1 MKTKQ
6 FLRAFGSL
14 FFILCAVTLNAGEHP
29 TLKERIILAAEKNGI
44 TVSDFSEGKISENP
58 QFEIYTQKLV
68 FYIEQPI
75 DHTDPKTG
83 TFKQK
88 VVVMHCGYRNP
99 SLLITEGYNSR
110 GESPAYSNEL
120 SALFNTNIVE
130 VEHRYFGNS
139 IPFMQRDTAITF
151 DTLNWD
157 YMTAKN
163 EAADLHNVVRL
174 FKEVYKGKWI
184 ATGISK
190 GGQTAMFYTAY
201 YPEDMDITVPYV
213 GPVCFA
219 KEDGRHE
226 PFIAGFAGTAPER
239 ESIRNFQIELLERR
253 SVLEPMM
260 ENLVRER
267 NYKFNRPV
275 NEIYDYCVL
284 EFPFAFWQWGTDPE
298 TIPDPD
304 RSTDSEIFDYFM
316 KISDP
321 SYFVAQTPTTPF
333 FVQAA
338 KELGYYGYDTRP
350 FKKLLTI
357 KSARNY
363 MDSLLLPK
371 QEFKFDKYLYKD
383 INSFLDT
390 TSSKMVF
397 VYGEYDPWSAVM
409 PKAPVKNEK
418 LKKREKGR
426 NTMFLFIDPHGSHRA
441 RINTLPEEKRE
452 KAVSIIKNWI
462 DE

>member
-219 KEDGRHE
+219 KEDGRL
-226 PFIAGFAGTAPER
+226 
-239 ESIRNFQIELLERR
+239 QL
-253 SVLEPMM
+253 
-260 ENLVRER
+260 
-267 NYKFNRPV
+267 Y
-275 NEIYDYCVL
+275 
-284 EFPFAFWQWGTDPE
+284 
-298 TIPDPD
+298 
-304 RSTDSEIFDYFM
+304 
-316 KISDP
+316 
-321 SYFVAQTPTTPF
+321 
-333 FVQAA
+333 
-338 KELGYYGYDTRP
+338 
-350 FKKLLTI
+350 LTV
-357 KSARNY
+357 
-363 MDSLLLPK
+363 
-371 QEFKFDKYLYKD
+371 
-383 INSFLDT
+383 T
-390 TSSKMVF
+390 
-397 VYGEYDPWSAVM
+397 
-409 PKAPVKNEK
+409 
-418 LKKREKGR
+418 LKKSEQ
-426 NTMFLFIDPHGSHRA
+426 SWA
-441 RINTLPEEKRE
+441 
-452 KAVSIIKNWI
+452 A
-462 DE
+462 